1 MGHDGLAR
9 VKREIEEAA
18 RAAGRDAASVTL
30 IAVSKTFAEAD
41 IVPVIAAGQRHF
53 GENRVQE
60 AKGKWPGL
68 RRQWPDLRLHLIGPL
83 QTNKTAEAVALFDAI
98 HSIDRPKLAAMV
110 AREIEAQ
117 NRRPQLFIQVNIGRE
132 AQKAGVDPDSAD
144 GFIALC
150 REGHGLTI
158 AGLMCIPPADADPRP
173 HFEELA
179 RIARRSGLT
188 GLSMGMSGDFPAA
201 IAAGATHVRV
211 GSAIFGARPGH

>member
-1 MGHDGLAR
+1 MKRIISLWFPKLSADRLAR
-9 VKREIEEAA
+9 HSALVRHGAKASQLKEWQTRSAATVAWRDGCPRLEALNAHA

-110 AREIEAQ
+110 ELMQ
-117 NRRPQLFIQVNIGRE
+117 
-132 AQKAGVDPDSAD
+132 
-144 GFIALC
+144 IA
-150 REGHGLTI
+150 
-158 AGLMCIPPADADPRP
+158 
-173 HFEELA
+173 
-179 RIARRSGLT
+179 
-188 GLSMGMSGDFPAA
+188 PAA
-201 IAAGATHVRV
+201 RNTM
-211 GSAIFGARPGH
+211 